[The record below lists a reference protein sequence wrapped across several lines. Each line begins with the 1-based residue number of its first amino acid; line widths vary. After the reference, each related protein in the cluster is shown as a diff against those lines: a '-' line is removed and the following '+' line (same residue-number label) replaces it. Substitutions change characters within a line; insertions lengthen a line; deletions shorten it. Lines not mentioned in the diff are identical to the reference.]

1 MPYLSAPCQPD
12 ASPQRH
18 FVEKSTSGIE
28 HFSEN
33 RKGWRPEPSETI
45 ACTASRRSQPRAWL
59 RALERAVEA
68 GLLPGFTAAT
78 QAIIEV
84 IAARMN
90 YDTGHA
96 RYVLRD
102 VMERTGLGRTA
113 VTKHVKMLRSAG
125 WFAWVEH
132 GSLRNALTRLG
143 VKGYARTA
151 TVYAATIPPAYD
163 ALVGN
168 ILVGTGYTARAI
180 VDHRPKS
187 PVDTAGNEAGNKA
200 VENSDAPETRTPSLW
215 VDKEV
220 GQVQMVGAKDSST
233 GQARTAFEI
242 PRRKKKHTVT
252 GYRITGER
260 IERARKIA
268 KWVRPLVNWLQGA
281 TLDQLSWVLL
291 DLVARDWTDN
301 QILVWLGRLG
311 QKIGAARWRPQF
323 PHRVIAAALKRKDQA
338 DTMKAHGYGEPD
350 EDTLRAATA
359 PHAEYGQAR
368 EAVRDIGDEAQA
380 RIALSL
386 PDEDCELNL
395 TNAELQAAAKA
406 DPKLFLTAVT
416 VIGREAALAAYGT
429 VGAEILA
436 AHDEYTAA
444 AWPKPRAMAGRSTA
458 LATA

>member
-1 MPYLSAPCQPD
+1 M
-12 ASPQRH
+12 
-18 FVEKSTSGIE
+18 
-28 HFSEN
+28 
-33 RKGWRPEPSETI
+33 
-45 ACTASRRSQPRAWL
+45 
-59 RALERAVEA
+59 
-68 GLLPGFTAAT
+68 PGFTATT

-84 IAARMN
+84 LASRMN

-113 VTKHVKMLRSAG
+113 VTDHVKMLRAG
-125 WFAWVEH
+125 GWLAWVEH

-143 VKGYARTA
+143 VGGYARTA

-163 ALVGN
+163 TLVGN
-168 ILVGTGYTARAI
+168 ILVGTGYDARII
-180 VDHRPKS
+180 VDYRPKS
-187 PVDTAGNEAGNKA
+187 PVDTAGNEA
-200 VENSDAPETRTPSLW
+200 VENSGAPETRTPSLW

-220 GQVQMVGAKDSST
+220 GQVQVVGTKDSST
-233 GQARTAFEI
+233 GQARTVFEI

-311 QKIGAARWRPQF
+311 QKIGAAHWRPQF
-323 PHRVIAAALKRKDQA
+323 PHRVIAAALHRKDEA
-338 DTMKAHGYGEPD
+338 DTRKAHGYTEPD
-350 EDTLRAATA
+350 QDALRATTA
-359 PHAEYGQAR
+359 PHAEFGEAR
-368 EAVRDIGDEAQA
+368 EAVRTIGDEAQA
-380 RIALSL
+380 HITPSL
-386 PDEDCELNL
+386 PDEDCQLNF
-395 TNAELQAAAKA
+395 TNAEMQAAAKA
-406 DPKLFLTAVT
+406 DPRLVIAVAEFA
-416 VIGREAALAAYGT
+416 GRDAALSVYGT

-444 AWPKPRAMAGRSTA
+444 AWPKPRATAGRSTA